1 MSRIAIRR
9 GHGMTL
15 QKAKAAAARVAA
27 ELHSDYELTTSWSGN
42 TLSFEKVGLA
52 GTLRLSANALELDL
66 ELGFMFALL
75 RPQIEARLLEEL
87 DRVFG
92 ESPC

>member
-15 QKAKAAAARVAA
+15 AKAKAAASRVAA
-27 ELHSDYELTTSWSGN
+27 ELQGDYQLTTSWTGN

-52 GTLRLSANALELDL
+52 GTLRLSAKSLELDL
-66 ELGFMFALL
+66 ELGFLFALL
-75 RPQIEARLLEEL
+75 RSQIEARLLEEL
-87 DRVFG
+87 DAVFG
-92 ESPC
+92 KSPS

>member
-75 RPQIEARLLEEL
+75 RSQIEARLLEEL
-87 DRVFG
+87 DAVFG
-92 ESPC
+92 TSPC